1 MNKYRYNKAA
11 GALNEVAA
19 QPNAPPPQAQMVAPA
34 RQRMASMPSILDAQ
48 RDDYAGG
55 HDSAVLALPAFARG
69 APAVHAQTIAQVQTA
84 DGDDARAMVTRAT
97 TTGRDPT
104 RLEGVKTMFW
114 YTVPEGMRVR
124 MVRPD
129 GRVVVL
135 EGPCRVWRG
144 SNTFEP
150 MPHFVAHPG
159 EFLIVRFRNGNQ
171 EHLAGPSDVWFDA
184 RVHLEVSREEALQ
197 IATKEA
203 VVVYSKSEET
213 GAVTRRVEYGPATFI
228 PKPGE
233 WLHTF
238 SWHGSRGGATGY
250 QKVPNALVFQKL
262 WMLPDQMYHDVPDVR
277 TADDAVL
284 TIRLMLFFEL
294 VDVELMLST
303 THDPIGDFVNAAT
316 SDVVEFTGR
325 HDFESFKRHTD
336 RLNDLATYKQVTAR
350 AAQCGYRINKIVYRG
365 YGAPDSLQRMHDE
378 AIEQR
383 TRLQLE
389 RATQQQ
395 AQELEDFKQ
404 ERHFARATRERA
416 EADAAAAQEIDL
428 ARRKQ
433 EADLERQRATREF
446 DRAQTSADAAQ
457 RIEADVKAQSE
468 ERTHLTA
475 LHALGVDLTALLTQ
489 SRADQV
495 IELRGDRAHAH
506 LHLPDERARKT

>member
-11 GALNEVAA
+11 GALNEVAVETRA
-19 QPNAPPPQAQMVAPA
+19 PPQANAPA
-34 RQRMASMPSILDAQ
+34 RQQPLYSQSLAPLD
-48 RDDYAGG
+48 DIEPEDYASA
-55 HDSAVLALPAFARG
+55 HDSSVVALPAFARG
-69 APAVHAQTIAQVQTA
+69 AAPIHAQTLVPSPESHRTA
-84 DGDDARAMVTRAT
+84 SPARSPASPS
-97 TTGRDPT
+97 TGRDLT
-104 RLEGVKTMFW
+104 RIEGSPSMFW
-114 YTVPEGMRVR
+114 YTVAEGQRVR

-129 GRVVVL
+129 GRIEVL
-135 EGPCRVWRG
+135 EGPRRVWRG
-144 SNTFEP
+144 RNRFEAVE
-150 MPHFVAHPG
+150 HFVAHPG
-159 EFLIVRFRNGNQ
+159 EFLIVRFRDGNQ
-171 EHLAGPSDVWFDA
+171 EHLPGPADLWHDP
-184 RVHLEVSREEALQ
+184 RIHLEVTREDALQ

-203 VVVYSKSEET
+203 VVVYSQNPST
-213 GAVTRRVEYGPATFI
+213 GAVTRRVEHGPATFV

-238 SWHGSRGGATGY
+238 SWHGSKGGHKGY

-262 WMLPDQMYHDVPDVR
+262 WMLPDQMYHDVNDVR

-325 HDFESFKRHTD
+325 HDLEAFKRHTD
-336 RLNDLATYKQVTAR
+336 KLNDVATYKQVTAR
-350 AAQCGYRINKIVYRG
+350 ADQCGYRINKIVYRG

-404 ERHFARATRERA
+404 ERQFARATRQRS
-416 EADAAAAQEIDL
+416 EADAAASQDIDL
-428 ARRKQ
+428 ARRQQ
-433 EADLERQRATREF
+433 EAELERLRATREY
-446 DRAQTSADAAQ
+446 DRAQEAADADQRLQSLSREQAQ
-457 RIEADVKAQSE
+457 RRA
-468 ERTHLTA
+468 HLA
-475 LHALGVDLTALLTQ
+475 SLKEIGVDLTALLTQ
-489 SRADQV
+489 GRADQV
-495 IELRGDRAHAH
+495 IELRGGDNARPHVHLGVERDR
-506 LHLPDERARKT
+506 